1 MKAEDKQAL
10 TELVSQVLAYYR
22 QPVSE
27 FTLSVW
33 WSACQPYSLEQI
45 RKAMTAHATNPDGG
59 QFAPKVADLVRILE
73 GTHTDRA
80 MLAWGK
86 VHEAMSAVG
95 AYQDVV
101 FDDPAIHAV
110 LEDLGGWPKV
120 CRSELK
126 DLSYLQKRFCDGH
139 KAYTGRGTFPY
150 PAPPDG
156 RPLAGPRVRIQGH
169 PPAASGAGGRFGA
182 CCAGV
187 PGWLE
192 RREDGHRVHGP
203 GCRARGVQR
212 HPEAV
217 GMTHTY
223 AMKRLLEHG
232 ALTLSQLVDITGWP
246 YSSVQA
252 AISRLMEAGVV
263 TAVSCG
269 RHRNKYGLA
278 E

>member
-1 MKAEDKQAL
+1 MQPNDKAAL
-10 TELVSQVLAYYR
+10 VALVTDVLAYYR

-86 VHEAMSAVG
+86 LHEAMSSVG

-110 LEDLGGWPKV
+110 VEDMGGWPKV
-120 CRSELK
+120 CRTETK
-126 DLSYLQKRFCDGH
+126 ELSYLQKRFCDGH

-150 PAPPDG
+150 P
-156 RPLAGPRVRIQGH
+156 R
-169 PPAASGAGGRFGA
+169 
-182 CCAGV
+182 
-187 PGWLE
+187 
-192 RREDGHRVHGP
+192 
-203 GCRARGVQR
+203 
-212 HPEAV
+212 
-217 GMTHTY
+217 
-223 AMKRLLEHG
+223 
-232 ALTLSQLVDITGWP
+232 
-246 YSSVQA
+246 
-252 AISRLMEAGVV
+252 RLMGDRSPDHEWEAKGLPAPRPALVGDSEKAALV
-263 TAVSCG
+263 YQGGSSAGKTAIEFTDPVAVLETTNVIKRIS
-269 RHRNKYGLA
+269 A
-278 E
+278 